1 MRFFTKNRSSKK
13 RIIEEWVYEQ
23 VADELGIG
31 EIRKGLWTK
40 ARGLSE
46 GDTNKCESI
55 YIQLRAESIVD
66 EAKVLN
72 EASELVA
79 RNEAK
84 IAAKLEK
91 GNVKSATEQQV
102 QASKAEKEQVSDAW
116 ESQLLLS
123 IHNEDY
129 DKVHGVMRS
138 GVTIPNEE
146 FAEKCRFLLAKCK
159 SQDLVNLVTF
169 FLKQNNY

>member
-1 MRFFTKNRSSKK
+1 
-13 RIIEEWVYEQ
+13 
-23 VADELGIG
+23 
-31 EIRKGLWTK
+31 GLWTK

-72 EASELVA
+72 EACEMVT

-84 IAAKLEK
+84 RATKA
-91 GNVKSATEQQV
+91 ATEQQE
-102 QASKAEKEQVSDAW
+102 QGSKIKKEETSDAW

-129 DKVHGVMRS
+129 DKVHGVIRS
-138 GVTIPNEE
+138 GVTIQNEE
-146 FAEKCRFLLAKCK
+146 FAEKCRFLLTRCK
-159 SQDLVNLVTF
+159 SKDLVKLITF
-169 FLKQNNY
+169 FLKQSNY

>member
-13 RIIEEWVYEQ
+13 RIIEEWVYEL
-23 VADELGIG
+23 VADELSVG

-72 EASELVA
+72 EACEMFA

-84 IAAKLEK
+84 REIKA
-91 GNVKSATEQQV
+91 ATELQE
-102 QASKAEKEQVSDAW
+102 QASEAW
-116 ESQLLLS
+116 ESHLLLS

-129 DKVHGVMRS
+129 DKVHGVIRS

-146 FAEKCRFLLAKCK
+146 FAEKCKFLLIKCK
-159 SQDLVNLVTF
+159 SQDLVKLVTF
-169 FLKQNNY
+169 FLKQSNY

>member
-1 MRFFTKNRSSKK
+1 MSKLPTN
-13 RIIEEWVYEQ
+13 WVLEKYAK
-23 VADELGIG
+23 VC
-31 EIRKGLWTK
+31 
-40 ARGLSE
+40 GLSE

-72 EASELVA
+72 EACELVA

-84 IAAKLEK
+84 RAAKEK
-91 GNVKSATEQQV
+91 QRAAKSEKRTVKSATEQQV

-138 GVTIPNEE
+138 GVAIPNEE
-146 FAEKCRFLLAKCK
+146 FAEKCRFLLTKCK

>member
-13 RIIEEWVYEQ
+13 RIYERVAEELSIV
-23 VADELGIG
+23 
-31 EIRKGLWTK
+31 EIRKGLWTQ

-46 GDTNKCESI
+46 GDTNKCESV

-72 EASELVA
+72 EARQMVA

-84 IAAKLEK
+84 RKIKL
-91 GNVKSATEQQV
+91 ATGQQEQSSDV
-102 QASKAEKEQVSDAW
+102 EKEQASDAW

-129 DKVHGVMRS
+129 DKVHGVIRS
-138 GVTIPNEE
+138 GLTIQNEE
-146 FAEKCRFLLAKCK
+146 FADKCRFLLTKC
-159 SQDLVNLVTF
+159 
-169 FLKQNNY
+169 

>member
-72 EASELVA
+72 EACELVA

-84 IAAKLEK
+84 RAA
-91 GNVKSATEQQV
+91 KSATEQQA

-146 FAEKCRFLLAKCK
+146 FAEKCRFLLTKCK

-169 FLKQNNY
+169 FLKQSNY